1 MTSHMELLDSWRD
14 RPRPVVLKDG
24 QFMASI
30 RWRRCMAS
38 AALLTAWFG
47 FCLSGHDA
55 AAGTAPL
62 RARPLPVNTIG
73 DLQTQ
78 VRTTA
83 AKVIPAVVSIAST
96 VMVHDQTFSDEGLP
110 FGMFKD
116 VPPRRQYGQG
126 SGVIVS
132 SDGYIITNNHVVAD
146 AGNVEVILADR
157 RQFKGRVVAT
167 DPKTDV
173 AVVKI
178 NASGLPTASWG
189 DSSALAV
196 GDFVLAIGNPLGL
209 SRTVTFG
216 IVSAVG
222 RADVG
227 VADVEDFIQT
237 DAPINPGNSGGALVN
252 INGELV
258 GINTAI
264 ASPTGGSVG
273 VGFAIP
279 SNMARTAMQSLIK
292 TGRVVRGFLGASTQ
306 DVTPLLA
313 KIFHLPDVKGSI
325 VTDLQQKGSAERA
338 GLKRGDVVVRFDGR
352 DVMDSGHLRNLMA
365 AAIIGSKHRIELIR
379 DGKLMQ
385 TDLVVQEAPRERVKK
400 SQTADAASPTANP
413 LAGVIVDDV
422 TSALARQM
430 DLPVNSGLVVTDIE
444 EGSLAE
450 VSGLQPGD
458 LILELNRQPIPNFST
473 FQRLAEPLRSSDL
486 ALLLVNR
493 QGNILYIPIQGD

>member
-1 MTSHMELLDSWRD
+1 MKQT
-14 RPRPVVLKDG
+14 VLFCAVLMIAATGAGDPSAG
-24 QFMASI
+24 RAAGRLASI
-30 RWRRCMAS
+30 AS
-38 AALLTAWFG
+38 
-47 FCLSGHDA
+47 
-55 AAGTAPL
+55 
-62 RARPLPVNTIG
+62 G
-73 DLQTQ
+73 DLQAQ
-78 VRTTA
+78 VKSTA

-96 VMVHDQTFSDEGLP
+96 VMVRDQAFTDEALP
-110 FGMFKD
+110 FGLFKEP
-116 VPPRRQYGQG
+116 PPRRQYGQG

-132 SDGYIITNNHVVAD
+132 PDGYIVTNNHVVAD
-146 AGNVEVILADR
+146 AVDVEVILADR
-157 RQFKGRVVAT
+157 RQYKGRVVAT

-178 NASGLPTASWG
+178 NATNLPTVAWG
-189 DSSALAV
+189 DSSNLAV

-227 VADVEDFIQT
+227 VADFEDFIQT

-252 INGELV
+252 IKGELV

-279 SNMARTAMQSLIK
+279 SNMARAAMQSLLK

-306 DVTPLLA
+306 DVTPLLG
-313 KIFHLPDVKGSI
+313 KIFHLPDVKGAI
-325 VTDLQQKGSAERA
+325 VTDLQAKGSAEKA

-352 DVMDSGHLRNLMA
+352 DVMDSGHLKNLVAA
-365 AAIIGSKHRIELIR
+365 AAIGTRHRLDVIR
-379 DGKLMQ
+379 DGKPLQ
-385 TDLVVQEAPRERVKK
+385 TELIVQEAPREGVKRNQVAAAAM
-400 SQTADAASPTANP
+400 STAHP
-413 LAGVIVDDV
+413 LAGVVFDEI
-422 TSALARQM
+422 TPPLARQM
-430 DLPVNSGLVVTDIE
+430 DLGVNSGVVVTDIE

-450 VSGLQPGD
+450 ASGLQPGD
-458 LILELNRQPIPNFST
+458 VILEFNRQPIKDFAT
-473 FQRLAEPLRSSDL
+473 FQRLADPLKPTDL

-493 QGNILYIPIQGD
+493 QGNSLYIPIQGE

>member
-1 MTSHMELLDSWRD
+1 MKRTILLCTI
-14 RPRPVVLKDG
+14 LLIA
-24 QFMASI
+24 F
-30 RWRRCMAS
+30 S
-38 AALLTAWFG
+38 AAYGPSAG
-47 FCLSGHDA
+47 R
-55 AAGTAPL
+55 AAGRLASVAT
-62 RARPLPVNTIG
+62 G
-73 DLQTQ
+73 DLQAQ
-78 VRTTA
+78 VKSTA

-96 VMVHDQTFSDEGLP
+96 VMVRDQAFTDEALP
-110 FGMFKD
+110 FGLFKEP
-116 VPPRRQYGQG
+116 PPRRQYGQG

-146 AGNVEVILADR
+146 AVDVEVILADR
-157 RQFKGRVVAT
+157 RQYKGRVVAT

-178 NASGLPTASWG
+178 NATNLPTVAWG
-189 DSSALAV
+189 DSSNLTV

-227 VADVEDFIQT
+227 VADFEDFIQT

-252 INGELV
+252 IKGELV

-279 SNMARTAMQSLIK
+279 SNMARAAMQSLLK

-306 DVTPLLA
+306 DVTPLLG
-313 KIFHLPDVKGSI
+313 KIFHLRDVKGAI
-325 VTDLQQKGSAERA
+325 VTDLQPKGSAERA

-352 DVMDSGHLRNLMA
+352 DVMDSGHLRNLVA
-365 AAIIGSKHRIELIR
+365 AAVIGSRHRLDVVR
-379 DGKLMQ
+379 DGRPFQ
-385 TDLVVQEAPRERVKK
+385 TELVVQEAPRERVGRN
-400 SQTADAASPTANP
+400 QITAAASTAHP
-413 LAGVIVDDV
+413 LAGVVFDEI
-422 TSALARQM
+422 TPPLARQM
-430 DLPVNSGLVVTDIE
+430 DLSVNSGVVVTDIE

-450 VSGLQPGD
+450 ASGLQPGD
-458 LILELNRQPIPNFST
+458 VILEFNRQSIKDFAT
-473 FQRLAEPLRSSDL
+473 FQRLADPLKPTDL

-493 QGNILYIPIQGD
+493 QGNALYIPIQGE

>member
-1 MTSHMELLDSWRD
+1 MARSLTMLRTAIICAAMLV
-14 RPRPVVLKDG
+14 PAGPVR
-24 QFMASI
+24 ASGRLI
-30 RWRRCMAS
+30 PV
-38 AALLTAWFG
+38 
-47 FCLSGHDA
+47 
-55 AAGTAPL
+55 AGGT
-62 RARPLPVNTIG
+62 
-73 DLQTQ
+73 DLQAQ
-78 VRTTA
+78 IKATA
-83 AKVIPAVVSIAST
+83 SNVIPAVVSIAST
-96 VMVHDQTFSDEGLP
+96 VMVRDQAFSDETLP
-110 FGMFKD
+110 FGLFKE
-116 VPPRRQYGQG
+116 PPARRQYGQG

-146 AGNVEVILADR
+146 AVDVEVILADR
-157 RQFKGRVVAT
+157 RQFKGKVVAT

-178 NASGLPTASWG
+178 QGANLPTVSWG
-189 DSSALAV
+189 DSSNLTV

-227 VADVEDFIQT
+227 VADFEDFIQT

-279 SNMARTAMQSLIK
+279 SNMARAAMQSLIK

-306 DVTPLLA
+306 DVTPLLG
-313 KIFHLPDVKGSI
+313 KIFRLPDVKGAI
-325 VTDLQQKGSAERA
+325 VTDLQPKGSAEKA
-338 GLKRGDVVVRFDGR
+338 GLKRGDVVERFDGR
-352 DVMDSGHLRNLMA
+352 DVMDSGHLRNLIA
-365 AAIIGSKHRIELIR
+365 ASAIGSRHRLDVVR
-379 DGKLMQ
+379 DGKTIQVEL
-385 TDLVVQEAPRERVKK
+385 TIQEAPRERARK
-400 SQTADAASPTANP
+400 SQAAAAVSTAHP
-413 LAGVIVDDV
+413 LSGVVFDDV
-422 TSALARQM
+422 TPPLARQM
-430 DLPVNSGLVVTDIE
+430 DLAVNSGVVVTDIE

-450 VSGLQPGD
+450 SSGLQPGD
-458 LILELNRQPIPNFST
+458 VILELNRQPVPNFST
-473 FQRLAEPLRSSDL
+473 FQRLADPLKSSDL

-493 QGNILYIPIQGD
+493 QGTVLYIPIRGE

>member
-14 RPRPVVLKDG
+14 RPRPVILKDG

-264 ASPTGGSVG
+264 ASPTGGICGDSTSGGQG
-273 VGFAIP
+273 VG
-279 SNMARTAMQSLIK
+279 AR
-292 TGRVVRGFLGASTQ
+292 
-306 DVTPLLA
+306 
-313 KIFHLPDVKGSI
+313 
-325 VTDLQQKGSAERA
+325 
-338 GLKRGDVVVRFDGR
+338 
-352 DVMDSGHLRNLMA
+352 
-365 AAIIGSKHRIELIR
+365 
-379 DGKLMQ
+379 
-385 TDLVVQEAPRERVKK
+385 
-400 SQTADAASPTANP
+400 
-413 LAGVIVDDV
+413 
-422 TSALARQM
+422 
-430 DLPVNSGLVVTDIE
+430 
-444 EGSLAE
+444 
-450 VSGLQPGD
+450 
-458 LILELNRQPIPNFST
+458 
-473 FQRLAEPLRSSDL
+473 
-486 ALLLVNR
+486 
-493 QGNILYIPIQGD
+493 